1 MDTNTALEIFSEIK
15 RYYDGIK
22 PPKYRNAD
30 LDRVKEEYSRLRN
43 LKQLLESDSDYLKL
57 VNAISQVISRL
68 DRRQMLAQSGA
79 DTWSNLSER
88 GMNKVIPAVHRRKGV
103 ELPMEW
109 TDKWGN
115 TCSLNNGYWR
125 VKNYRVMDALGYM
138 LLLKEGGN
146 RLPEDSVPIFEDL
159 YDIQI
164 RESELNGDLES
175 DQTLNMNFGKL
186 QRHSY
191 SIGFSDRDFRN
202 NTGLKLNSADILAL
216 LLETSRVEFKVSF
229 PVRLRSTGNRMNF
242 HRMNFYSRFFELA
255 EEKVKVRK
263 DGIVQQRRYR
273 VFFNTLLGELFV
285 NNLLAKFN
293 DRIGL
298 EFYALPDSA
307 QLFYRRMLLHN
318 SFSPIEFKLE
328 TIAEAAGLKDSNR
341 TNLINTIERN
351 IFEPLKDRGYI
362 ASFKRSE
369 GLDGTRYIIKRASD
383 KSSKPTSGDGG
394 SVK

>member
-1 MDTNTALEIFSEIK
+1 MNLKKNLD
-15 RYYDGIK
+15 D
-22 PPKYRNAD
+22 NAD
-30 LDRVKEEYSRLRN
+30 YM
-43 LKQLLESDSDYLKL
+43 KL
-57 VNAISQVISRL
+57 VNAISQVISTL
-68 DRRQMLAQSGA
+68 DRQQKFAQSGS

-88 GMNKVIPAVHRRKGV
+88 GMNKVIPAVNQRKGMEFPV
-103 ELPMEW
+103 EW

-115 TCSLNNGYWR
+115 TCSLNNGYWG

-159 YDIQI
+159 YDIQV
-164 RESELNGDLES
+164 RESELNGDLGD
-175 DQTLNMNFGKL
+175 DQTLNIHFGKL

-191 SIGFSDRDFRN
+191 SIGFTDRDFRN

-229 PVRLRSTGNRMNF
+229 PVRLKSTGDQMNV

-255 EEKVKVRK
+255 EEKIKLRK

-298 EFYALPDSA
+298 KFYALPDSA

-318 SFSPIEFKLE
+318 DHSPIEFKLE
-328 TIAEAAGLKDSNR
+328 TIANAAGLIDANL
-341 TNLINTIERN
+341 TNLINTIEKN
-351 IFEPLKDRGYI
+351 ILELLKNREYISSFE
-362 ASFKRSE
+362 RSK
-369 GLDGTRYIIKRASD
+369 GLDGIRYIIKRAKD
-383 KSSKPTSGDGG
+383 KSSKPITGDGG

>member
-1 MDTNTALEIFSEIK
+1 MDIQTALEIFSEIK
-15 RYYDGIK
+15 CYYDGIK

-30 LDRVKEEYSRLRN
+30 LDVLKARYDRLIGLKE
-43 LKQLLESDSDYLKL
+43 LLEGNAEYIKL
-57 VNAISQVISRL
+57 VNAISQVISTL
-68 DRRQMLAQSGA
+68 DRQQKFAQSGS

-88 GMNKVIPAVHRRKGV
+88 GMNKVIPAVNQRKGM
-103 ELPMEW
+103 ELPLDW

-115 TCSLNNGYWR
+115 TCSLNNGYWG

-159 YDIQI
+159 YDIQV
-164 RESELNGDLES
+164 RESELNGDLGD
-175 DQTLNMNFGKL
+175 DQTMNMHFSKL

-191 SIGFSDRDFRN
+191 SIGFTDRDFRN
-202 NTGLKLNSADILAL
+202 NTGLKLNSSDILAL

-229 PVRLRSTGNRMNF
+229 PVRLRSTGSKMNV

-255 EEKVKVRK
+255 EERVKVRK
-263 DGIVQQRRYR
+263 DGIVQERRYR

-298 EFYALPDSA
+298 DFYALPDSA
-307 QLFYRRMLLHN
+307 QLFYRRKLLHN
-318 SFSPIEFKLE
+318 NHSPIEFKLE
-328 TIAEAAGLKDSNR
+328 TIAEATGLIDANL
-341 TNLINTIERN
+341 TNLINTIEKN
-351 IFEPLKDRGYI
+351 ILEPLKNREYI
-362 ASFKRSE
+362 SSFERSK
-369 GLDGTRYIIKRASD
+369 GLDGIRYIVKRAAPN
-383 KSSKPTSGDGG
+383 SSKPMREDGG

>member
-22 PPKYRNAD
+22 HPKYRNAD
-30 LDRVKEEYSRLRN
+30 FEKLKKEYIRLAN
-43 LKQLLESDSDYLKL
+43 LKDPLDNDASHIKL
-57 VNAISQVISRL
+57 VNAISQVLSKLNKQRKL
-68 DRRQMLAQSGA
+68 TQSNSNS
-79 DTWSNLSER
+79 WSNLSER
-88 GMNKVIPAVHRRKGV
+88 GMNKVIPAVHRRQGV

-115 TCSLNNGYWR
+115 TCSLNNGYWG

-175 DQTLNMNFGKL
+175 DQTLDMNFGKL

-191 SIGFSDRDFRN
+191 SIGFSDGDFRN
-202 NTGLKLNSADILAL
+202 NTDLKLNSADILAL

-229 PVRLRSTGNRMNF
+229 PVRLRSTGSRMNF

-263 DGIVQQRRYR
+263 DGIVQKRRYR

-285 NNLLAKFN
+285 NNLLARFN

-328 TIAEAAGLKDSNR
+328 TIATAAGLVDSNKA
-341 TNLINTIERN
+341 NLINTIERN

-362 ASFKRSE
+362 SSFKRSE
-369 GLDGTRYIIKRASD
+369 GLDGFRYIIERAKD
-383 KSSKPTSGDGG
+383 KSSKPITEDGG

>member
-1 MDTNTALEIFSEIK
+1 MDTQTALEIFSEIK

-30 LDRVKEEYSRLRN
+30 FET
-43 LKQLLESDSDYLKL
+43 LKQQYARMETLKELLEGNAEYMKL
-57 VNAISQVISRL
+57 VNAISQIISRL
-68 DRRQMLAQSGA
+68 DRQKMLSHSGT

-88 GMNKVIPAVHRRKGV
+88 GMNKVIPAVNQRKGM
-103 ELPMEW
+103 ELPLDW

-115 TCSLNNGYWR
+115 TCSLNNGYWG

-146 RLPEDSVPIFEDL
+146 RLPEDPVPIFDDL
-159 YDIQI
+159 YDIQV
-164 RESELNGDLES
+164 RESELNGNVVDHQPIS
-175 DQTLNMNFGKL
+175 MSPGNL

-191 SIGFSDRDFRN
+191 SIGFTDRDFRN
-202 NTGLKLNSADILAL
+202 NTGLKLNSSDILAL

-229 PVRLRSTGNRMNF
+229 PVRLRSTGSKMNV
-242 HRMNFYSRFFELA
+242 HRMNFYSRFFELG
-255 EEKVKVRK
+255 EEQAKVRK
-263 DGIVQQRRYR
+263 DGIIQERRYR

-328 TIAEAAGLKDSNR
+328 TIATAAGLVDSNR
-341 TNLINTIERN
+341 ANLINTIERN

-369 GLDGTRYIIKRASD
+369 GLDGFRYIIERAKD
-383 KSSKPTSGDGG
+383 KSSKPITEDGG

>member
-1 MDTNTALEIFSEIK
+1 MEAQTALEIFSEIK

-22 PPKYRNAD
+22 SPKYRNAD
-30 LDRVKEEYSRLRN
+30 FETLKQQYSRLMN
-43 LKQLLESDSDYLKL
+43 LKKNLDDNADYVKL
-57 VNAISQVISRL
+57 INAISQVISTL
-68 DRRQMLAQSGA
+68 DRQQKFAQSGS

-88 GMNKVIPAVHRRKGV
+88 GMNKVIPAVRQKKGV

-115 TCSLNNGYWR
+115 TCSLNNGYWG

-159 YDIQI
+159 YDIQV
-164 RESELNGDLES
+164 RESELNGDLED
-175 DQTLNMNFGKL
+175 DQTMNMHFGKL

-191 SIGFSDRDFRN
+191 SIGFTDSDFRN
-202 NTGLKLNSADILAL
+202 NTGLKLNSSDILAL

-229 PVRLRSTGNRMNF
+229 PVRLRSTGSKMNV

-255 EEKVKVRK
+255 EERVKVRK
-263 DGIVQQRRYR
+263 DGIVQERRYR

-298 EFYALPDSA
+298 EFYSLPDSA

-318 SFSPIEFKLE
+318 DHSPIEFKLK
-328 TIAEAAGLKDSNR
+328 TIANAAGLGDSNK

-351 IFEPLKDRGYI
+351 ILTLLKDRGYI

-369 GLDGTRYIIKRASD
+369 GLEGIRYIIKRAKD
-383 KSSKPTSGDGG
+383 KPSKQTTKDGG